1 MKINLYDGETLSIS
15 DKNGHIFQIYFNEK
29 QNRLLVY
36 NYDIE
41 ELTPIKINKEYWEVL
56 KWMKSKAIN

>member
-1 MKINLYDGETLSIS
+1 MQIKDYDGENLSIM
-15 DKNGHIFQIYFNEK
+15 DKNGHVFKLFFNEK

-41 ELTPIKINKEYWEVL
+41 ELTPIKINKEY
-56 KWMKSKAIN
+56 